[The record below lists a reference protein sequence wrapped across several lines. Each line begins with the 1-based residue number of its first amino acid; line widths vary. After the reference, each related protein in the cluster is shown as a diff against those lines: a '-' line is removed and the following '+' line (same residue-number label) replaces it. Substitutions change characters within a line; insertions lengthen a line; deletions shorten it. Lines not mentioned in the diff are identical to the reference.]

1 MNDFGEAARSCL
13 RKVRFDARDR
23 VLCRQHP
30 AASHRAQSLA
40 GFQFLRRLLKRT
52 TTSNQK
58 KRRERN
64 KYGAET
70 HEYEYE
76 AMFAKGEHNATCL
89 TDRSNAG
96 RRAMLARGATSGRC
110 QSTKTLQ
117 VTPSSFGRGPG

>member
-1 MNDFGEAARSCL
+1 MENRVALAQRKRIIARELFIS
-13 RKVRFDARDR
+13 RARFNWTIRW
-23 VLCRQHP
+23 
-30 AASHRAQSLA
+30 
-40 GFQFLRRLLKRT
+40 
-52 TTSNQK
+52 
-58 KRRERN
+58 RERD

-96 RRAMLARGATSGRC
+96 RRAMLARGAMSGWC
-110 QSTKTLQ
+110 QRTKTLQ